1 MDVDKILRSPAEQY
15 TASYNQRDLLMYAIG
30 IGESD
35 LQFTYEY
42 HDNFAAFPL
51 RKYWLSGLLL

>member
-1 MDVDKILRSPAEQY
+1 MDVDRILNSPAEHY

-42 HDNFAAFPL
+42 RDNFAAFPL
-51 RKYWLSGLLL
+51 RT